1 MTKDWDSVRS
11 TIRQLSVNQKHS
23 LEDVKSIME
32 SKHNFRAS
40 TRAYR
45 MKLKEWGY
53 LRHRPRKGARTST
66 EEYADEHEERES
78 TNETVGGDGGIESPV
93 QENIALLGDA
103 CE

>member
-32 SKHNFRAS
+32 SKHNFRA
-40 TRAYR
+40 
-45 MKLKEWGY
+45 
-53 LRHRPRKGARTST
+53 ST